1 MSPGWPR
8 LIVLQPA
15 AASGN
20 CKWHR
25 AADHF
30 HRQRQ
35 QTSRDSLAAKSDSV
49 YDWALIG
56 SSSSHYSPSFTTTSS
71 PIFSSISSS
80 ISNSSSNSYSDFD
93 FQFGDT
99 NRSPNASHRQ
109 LTQISLSRPIL
120 GGNQNCTP
128 SQAEFQLGAYSRLAF
143 YLCAGFSNCCSVAFS
158 VVANSDSDLHSS
170 LAVVALICFC
180 CLRLLHELKV
190 PLYTLSE
197 SESCVFPKLK
207 SHREL
212 VMSCLTQ
219 TKHQISF
226 STTTFSQ

>member
-1 MSPGWPR
+1 M
-8 LIVLQPA
+8 
-15 AASGN
+15 
-20 CKWHR
+20 
-25 AADHF
+25 
-30 HRQRQ
+30 
-35 QTSRDSLAAKSDSV
+35 AAKSDSV

-71 PIFSSISSS
+71 SIFSSISSSSSRS

-99 NRSPNASHRQ
+99 NRSSNASHRQ

-190 PLYTLSE
+190 PLYKLPE
-197 SESCVFPKLK
+197 SESP
-207 SHREL
+207 S
-212 VMSCLTQ
+212 
-219 TKHQISF
+219 
-226 STTTFSQ
+226 